1 VETRS
6 EHEHEGKATRMA
18 TKMTKVWTIAS
29 IGVPIGVVIFLL
41 EAAVSMTLRYG
52 ELKGN
57 DATMAAA
64 LATVATKLSEVDAR
78 AILAQQEA
86 LRLQG
91 SYTNLLQRVDQI
103 DNRGSAALSQV
114 SNEVIRLKESYSSE
128 LKHLA
133 ETCQRIEAA
142 MKEQNAILMEHV
154 RGKGASM
161 AQKDENPVVGRD

>member
-1 VETRS
+1 
-6 EHEHEGKATRMA
+6 MA

-57 DATMAAA
+57 DATMASA

-78 AILAQQEA
+78 AIVAQQEA

-103 DNRGSAALSQV
+103 DTRGSAALSNV

-128 LKHLA
+128 LKHLT
-133 ETCQRIEAA
+133 ETCQRIEATQ
-142 MKEQNAILMEHV
+142 KEQTKMLEEHV
-154 RGKGASM
+154 RGKSM
-161 AQKDENPVVGRD
+161 GLNSPQVDAPLIGRDKDHFEGTAVY